1 MASIIKVT
9 NGDTV
14 RAKIPWTNWSED
26 GSGSLVD
33 PDGQTT
39 TFTVYNG
46 STLAEIATGA
56 ATRETTGV
64 YFYDYTIPAGND
76 SKTYVFEFTADFSS
90 KPQVSRQRVV
100 GRYK

>member
-1 MASIIKVT
+1 MASIKKVT

-14 RAKIPWTNWSED
+14 RAKIPWTNWAVD

-33 PDGQTT
+33 PDGQAT

-56 ATRETTGV
+56 ATRESVGV
-64 YFYDYTIPAGND
+64 YYYDYTVPASTE
-76 SKTYVFEFTADFSS
+76 SKSYVFEFSADFTS
-90 KPQVSRQRVV
+90 KPQVSRQRVI